1 MKTLSFR
8 RDTCRLCG
16 GKNLESV
23 IKFENT
29 PIGDAYVT
37 EEHLDKKQEVF
48 PVEVFLCRDC
58 GHAQLLDVVDSEAIY
73 REYLYKTSI
82 SLGLVEHFRKGVD
95 SILDYVKPEKGAFVV
110 DIGSNDGSVLQAF
123 KNKGMRVL
131 GVDPAKEIAKKATE
145 KGIKTIPEIF
155 NLKLAKDINNK
166 YGQAQI
172 IITNNTFANIDDLD
186 DVMAGI
192 KEILAPN
199 GVFVVETG
207 YALDLLQ
214 KIVFD
219 NIYHEHLSYFSV
231 KPFQSFFKKH
241 GMELINVK
249 RVPTKAGS
257 IRCFVQFAGGPRKLL
272 PSVERIIS
280 LETDMG
286 LHEPQIFKDFVSNF
300 NSMKEQT
307 VNLLK
312 RLKAKGKKIVG
323 YCASV
328 GVTTLLYNFGINQD
342 LIECLVDD
350 SPSKHNLYSPGF
362 HVPVLSPKKI
372 YEIKPDYVIILAW
385 QYNKPII
392 KKHLEYLAEGGCF
405 IVFLPLLKVIDCESF
420 ENV

>member
-231 KPFQSFFKKH
+231 
-241 GMELINVK
+241 N
-249 RVPTKAGS
+249 
-257 IRCFVQFAGGPRKLL
+257 
-272 PSVERIIS
+272 
-280 LETDMG
+280 
-286 LHEPQIFKDFVSNF
+286 
-300 NSMKEQT
+300 
-307 VNLLK
+307 
-312 RLKAKGKKIVG
+312 
-323 YCASV
+323 
-328 GVTTLLYNFGINQD
+328 
-342 LIECLVDD
+342 D
-350 SPSKHNLYSPGF
+350 S
-362 HVPVLSPKKI
+362 
-372 YEIKPDYVIILAW
+372 
-385 QYNKPII
+385 
-392 KKHLEYLAEGGCF
+392 
-405 IVFLPLLKVIDCESF
+405 
-420 ENV
+420 